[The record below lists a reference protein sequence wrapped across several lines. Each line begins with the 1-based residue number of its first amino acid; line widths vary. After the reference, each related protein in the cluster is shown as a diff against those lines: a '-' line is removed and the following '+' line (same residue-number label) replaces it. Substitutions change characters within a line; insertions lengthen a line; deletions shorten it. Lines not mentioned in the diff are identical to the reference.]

1 LPLHAL
7 HRAYT
12 SELHGTHFNN
22 LLKPKP
28 RRRYRIAHPTAHRWE
43 PCEVCGIVEILR
55 SENVSGD
62 EVVGEPVEG
71 LARGSIAAALAPF
84 LSRASFF
91 TGHRVGRVDGFVSAS
106 CATLCQEA
114 SQILR

>member
-1 LPLHAL
+1 MSGEKA
-7 HRAYT
+7 RARK
-12 SELHGTHFNN
+12 E
-22 LLKPKP
+22 KRE
-28 RRRYRIAHPTAHRWE
+28 RRRDAAAGEAIPRLPDHLVVTH
-43 PCEVCGIVEILR
+43 ILR